1 MLKNKKIFL
10 VSMISLIL
18 IMFLINIC
26 NASTVNYDIN
36 DYKNYVDN
44 NSYAIIYSERDDC
57 IYLIVGYRQN
67 LGISVLV
74 NGKYRWASGS
84 YHYSTLRFGN
94 AAAGCSVYTYDANTQ
109 TFGDKKDYSY
119 FVFDSGVNTK
129 ILASNVDIGDVDT
142 GEKIVDVYVPNDGVV
157 SIDDGTVEPEIRDSE
172 LVAAVKKSDTSKVL
186 SEILGILPVCLVV
199 VVSFIS
205 IRKAIEFLRNNFNAA

>member
-1 MLKNKKIFL
+1 M
-10 VSMISLIL
+10 
-18 IMFLINIC
+18 
-26 NASTVNYDIN
+26 
-36 DYKNYVDN
+36 
-44 NSYAIIYSERDDC
+44 
-57 IYLIVGYRQN
+57 
-67 LGISVLV
+67 
-74 NGKYRWASGS
+74 
-84 YHYSTLRFGN
+84 
-94 AAAGCSVYTYDANTQ
+94 
-109 TFGDKKDYSY
+109 
-119 FVFDSGVNTK
+119 FDSGVNTK